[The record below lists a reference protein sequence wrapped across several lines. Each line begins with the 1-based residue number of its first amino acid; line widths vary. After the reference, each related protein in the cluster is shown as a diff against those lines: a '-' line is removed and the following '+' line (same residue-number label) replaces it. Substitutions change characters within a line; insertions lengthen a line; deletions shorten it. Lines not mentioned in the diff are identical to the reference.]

1 MTFRR
6 VMLKSRK
13 DHKAAVFV
21 VVLEITRLVL
31 YSIVFIELS

>member
-1 MTFRR
+1 MAFTR

-13 DHKAAVFV
+13 DHKTAVFV
-21 VVLEITRLVL
+21 VVLERTRLVL